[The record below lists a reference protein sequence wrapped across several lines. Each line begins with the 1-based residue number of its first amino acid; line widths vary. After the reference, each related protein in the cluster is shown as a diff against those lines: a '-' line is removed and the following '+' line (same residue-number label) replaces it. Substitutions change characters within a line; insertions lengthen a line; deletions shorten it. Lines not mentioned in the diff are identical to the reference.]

1 MRLLVLVFILISGAA
16 NAGEKPCCMFN
27 AKLEQMLLYVDVE
40 PAEDPYNQP
49 NFLTFRILPKQ
60 DFGET
65 TLEFLFTIPNGGWI
79 SHPVYKLHIGGQLL
93 GPEYI
98 RRDEIDPFAFKVSV
112 PDVAALETIQFSIG
126 WYGAEFPDYE
136 VDFMFHNE
144 RNEMPYFGS
153 WERAAMKG
161 YSFNR

>member
-1 MRLLVLVFILISGAA
+1 MKALAFFLLLVSGTA
-16 NAGEKPCCMFN
+16 NAGENPCCIFN

-40 PAEDPYNQP
+40 NADEPYNEP
-49 NFLTFRILPKQ
+49 NYLTFRIFPKQ

-79 SHPVYKLHIGGQLL
+79 NHPVYELQIGGQSL
-93 GPEYI
+93 GPEHI
-98 RRDEIDPFAFKVSV
+98 RRNEVDPFVFKVSV

-126 WYGAEFPDYE
+126 WYGAVFPDYE
-136 VDFMFHNE
+136 VDFMFHAE
-144 RNEMPYFGS
+144 RIEIPYFGS

-161 YSFNR
+161 YSVNR